1 MRAHFSPLFFADL
14 LSDLKKTE
22 QLLFVYIFVFFLQKN
37 HVARPTIACCS
48 NNSIIDSSERLV
60 CCF

>member
-14 LSDLKKTE
+14 LSDLKKNGTTT
-22 QLLFVYIFVFFLQKN
+22 FCVYLCFFLQKN